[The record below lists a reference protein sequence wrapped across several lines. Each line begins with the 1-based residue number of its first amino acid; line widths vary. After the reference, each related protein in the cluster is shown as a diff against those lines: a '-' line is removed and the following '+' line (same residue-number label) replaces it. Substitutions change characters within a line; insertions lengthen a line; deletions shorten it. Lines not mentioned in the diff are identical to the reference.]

1 MEEGDD
7 FEEDVTRRCF
17 CCNRTLEMI
26 DILNQ
31 YFAREITLKQVGL
44 YEELLC
50 SECVAEL
57 QQIVFEQVYYGD
69 PRIKIKDLQD
79 KCVAILHNREHPDAV
94 IDEELCSLLVFYKDR
109 IEALKH
115 KGQFGIE
122 ELRVYFNDSMNEWNT
137 THRHKC
143 FVSMEPINNTGTMI
157 NIFVRMTLSPS
168 KSEGFA
174 VKIELRSNASGLDM
188 SDIIPFKVD

>member
-1 MEEGDD
+1 MEEENLNVSIDHS
-7 FEEDVTRRCF
+7 CF
-17 CCNRTLEMI
+17 CCNRTEEMI

-31 YFAREITLKQVGL
+31 YFGREISLKQIGL

-50 SECVAEL
+50 SECIAEL
-57 QQIVFEQVYYGD
+57 QQITFEQVYYGD
-69 PRIKIKDLQD
+69 NKIRSKDLQD
-79 KCVAILHNREHPDAV
+79 KCIAILLNREHPDAMV
-94 IDEELCSLLVFYKDR
+94 DEELCSLLMFYREK
-109 IEALKH
+109 IESLKH
-115 KGQFGIE
+115 RAQFSIDD
-122 ELRVYFNDSMNEWNT
+122 LRTYFNESMGEWNA

-143 FVSMEPINNTGTMI
+143 FVSMEPITSTGTMF

-174 VKIELRSNASGLDM
+174 VKIELRSNSAGLDP

>member
-1 MEEGDD
+1 MEE
-7 FEEDVTRRCF
+7 EDLNVDMDHRCF
-17 CCNRTLEMI
+17 CCNRTEEMI

-31 YFAREITLKQVGL
+31 YFGREISLKQIGL

-50 SECVAEL
+50 SECIAEL
-57 QQIVFEQVYYGD
+57 QQITFEQVYYGNN
-69 PRIKIKDLQD
+69 KIRSKDLQD
-79 KCVAILHNREHPDAV
+79 KCIAILINREHPDAMV
-94 IDEELCSLLVFYKDR
+94 DEELCSLLVFYRER
-109 IEALKH
+109 IESLKH
-115 KGQFGIE
+115 RAQFSIDD
-122 ELRVYFNDSMNEWNT
+122 LRTYFNESMSEWNA

-143 FVSMEPINNTGTMI
+143 FVSMEPITSTGTMF

-174 VKIELRSNASGLDM
+174 VRIELRSNSAGLDP

>member
-1 MEEGDD
+1 MEE
-7 FEEDVTRRCF
+7 EDLNVDVEHKCF
-17 CCNRTLEMI
+17 CCNRTEEMI
-26 DILNQ
+26 NILNQ
-31 YFAREITLKQVGL
+31 YFARDISLKQIGL

-50 SECVAEL
+50 SDCVNEL
-57 QQIVFEQVYYGD
+57 QQITFEQVYYGD
-69 PRIKIKDLQD
+69 NRIRSKDLQD
-79 KCVAILHNREHPDAV
+79 KCVAILLNREHPDVAT
-94 IDEELCSLLVFYKDR
+94 DEELCSLLVFYKDR

-115 KGQFGIE
+115 RGQFGIE
-122 ELRVYFNDSMNEWNT
+122 ELRIYFNDSMNEWNA

-143 FVSMEPINNTGTMI
+143 FVGMEPINNTGTMI

-188 SDIIPFKVD
+188 RDIIPFKVD

>member
-1 MEEGDD
+1 MEEEDD
-7 FEEDVTRRCF
+7 FEEGVPHRCC

-79 KCVAILHNREHPDAV
+79 KCVAILHNREHPDAI
-94 IDEELCSLLVFYKDR
+94 IDEELCSLLVFYRDKIDG
-109 IEALKH
+109 LKH
-115 KGQFGIE
+115 RPQFSITD
-122 ELRVYFNDSMNEWNT
+122 LRTYFTDSMNEWNA
-137 THRHKC
+137 THRHKS
-143 FVSMEPINNTGTMI
+143 FVSMEPSNIIGTTI
-157 NIFVRMTLSPS
+157 NIFVRMSLSPS

-174 VKIELRSNASGLDM
+174 VKIELRSNASGLDL